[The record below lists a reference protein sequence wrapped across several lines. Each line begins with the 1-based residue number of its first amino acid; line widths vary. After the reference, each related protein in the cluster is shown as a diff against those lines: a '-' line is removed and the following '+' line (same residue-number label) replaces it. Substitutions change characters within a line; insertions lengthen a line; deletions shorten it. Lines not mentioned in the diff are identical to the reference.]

1 MLKGEFYC
9 LCCMCGGLW
18 LDHGY
23 LAINL
28 ALIYKISF
36 QKLALQF
43 AVDVSVLYTVIGS

>member
-9 LCCMCGGLW
+9 LCCMCVGLS
-18 LDHGY
+18 LAHCY

-43 AVDVSVLYTVIGS
+43 TVDVSVLYTVTGS